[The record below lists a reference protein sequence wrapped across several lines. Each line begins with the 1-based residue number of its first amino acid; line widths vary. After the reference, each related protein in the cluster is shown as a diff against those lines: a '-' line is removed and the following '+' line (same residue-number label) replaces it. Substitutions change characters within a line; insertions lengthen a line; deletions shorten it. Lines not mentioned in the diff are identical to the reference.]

1 MAQLHPATQL
11 LIIQSLFLVLGVPL
25 MAWFSVVRGRADRAA
40 RCWYAGIA
48 LLGLGVLVAAVLLR
62 VTGFVACVLT
72 LSVLVCTAAIR
83 IEAGRAVIWPRW
95 LTPVYLIWC
104 AWYVVIDEQG
114 LWLRWGVPTLM
125 FTLSVLYAHLIVL
138 LMEMGRRHR
147 SRGLL
152 LVGLGVGL
160 IGVMDAFR
168 GFTALIQGKAGA
180 ILSFSIDANA
190 VIVAVT
196 LSAVLMALG
205 YAAFI
210 LEKLHA
216 LRLKDAENTARAEE
230 KSRLAELHAQELE
243 DIIHQRDAMIM
254 LNSRFSAVN
263 SLSIY
268 NSAIVHE
275 ISQPLQGVQTIV
287 DKLAIKAE
295 HYAPVLTSDIGAI
308 AKMVE
313 QIASVL
319 AALRKLISAQTP
331 RQELLLLDEV
341 LRDIGP
347 IMKNEASRRSIRFG
361 YECPNAESPLRV
373 QVNRV
378 LFERVLFNLVANA
391 LQALAGSRPVNP
403 FVQIQVAPVRLQ
415 DMDCVLIRVED
426 NGTGFPSEVI
436 GAGGKPLITSKAGG
450 AGIGLAL
457 ARIIVES
464 WRGCLKLSNQSEPG
478 RTGALVEI
486 TLPAH

>member
-1 MAQLHPATQL
+1 MELHPATKL
-11 LIIQSLFLVLGVPL
+11 LILLCVLMVLVVPL
-25 MAWFSVVRGRADRAA
+25 LAWVAIIRHNYDKSAKWWYSGLAVSGVGILLVVLLQRASAYTAWFMVLAVIM
-40 RCWYAGIA
+40 CIYALKID
-48 LLGLGVLVAAVLLR
+48 LGQRVSKPRIVAAAFAV
-62 VTGFVACVLT
+62 FVAVTWVIELAGDWLMKGVFLY
-72 LSVLVCTAAIR
+72 LSVLLLVEAHLLRLLFEVRRIWRSGGLLIAVAGLSAIMLVNAVRLVHAISQGAADPIFSLALMSNAAIV
-83 IEAGRAVIWPRW
+83 G
-95 LTPVYLIWC
+95 T
-104 AWYVVIDEQG
+104 
-114 LWLRWGVPTLM
+114 
-125 FTLSVLYAHLIVL
+125 TLS
-138 LMEMGRRHR
+138 E
-147 SRGLL
+147 
-152 LVGLGVGL
+152 
-160 IGVMDAFR
+160 
-168 GFTALIQGKAGA
+168 
-180 ILSFSIDANA
+180 
-190 VIVAVT
+190 
-196 LSAVLMALG
+196 VLMTLG
-205 YAAFI
+205 YAVFT
-210 LEKLHA
+210 LEKSYQRHV
-216 LRLKDAENTARAEE
+216 KDKEELVRAEE
-230 KSRLAELHAQELE
+230 QARVADIHARELE
-243 DIIHQRDAMIM
+243 SIIGQRDAMII

-263 SLSIY
+263 SLALY

-403 FVQIQVAPVRLQ
+403 FVQIQVAPVRLL

>member
-40 RCWYAGIA
+40 RCWYAGMA
-48 LLGLGVLVAAVLLR
+48 LLGLGVLVAAVVLR

-83 IEAGRAVIWPRW
+83 IEAGRAVIW
-95 LTPVYLIWC
+95 
-104 AWYVVIDEQG
+104 
-114 LWLRWGVPTLM
+114 LRWGVPILM
-125 FTLSVLYAHLIVL
+125 FTLSALYAHLIVL
-138 LMEMGRRHR
+138 LVEVGHRHH

-168 GFTALIQGKAGA
+168 GFTAMVKGHAGT
-180 ILSFSIDANA
+180 ILSFSMDANA
-190 VIVAVT
+190 VIVGVT

-243 DIIHQRDAMIM
+243 EIFQQRDAMIM

-308 AKMVE
+308 ARMVE
-313 QIASVL
+313 QVASVL
-319 AALRKLISAQTP
+319 AALRKLISAQAP
-331 RQELLLLDEV
+331 SQELLLLDEV
-341 LRDIGP
+341 LREVTP
-347 IMKNEASRRSIRFG
+347 IMQSEASRRGVHFDCSSA
-361 YECPNAESPLRV
+361 CAQLPLRI
-373 QVNRV
+373 QVNRT

-391 LQALAGSRPVNP
+391 LEALACAKLDHPL
-403 FVQIQVAPVRLQ
+403 VQVWVEPARLQ
-415 DMDCVLIRVED
+415 DTDFVVIRVAD
-426 NGTGFPSEVI
+426 NGPGFPAEVLVADI
-436 GAGGKPLITSKAGG
+436 MPLITSKAGG
-450 AGIGLAL
+450 SGIGLAL

>member
-1 MAQLHPATQL
+1 MAQLHPAVQL
-11 LIIQSLFLVLGVPL
+11 LIYLCVLL
-25 MAWFSVVRGRADRAA
+25 MVGMPIIAWFVQPRPVTLQSRL
-40 RCWYAGIA
+40 WHAGLA
-48 LLGLGVLVAAVLLR
+48 LLGVASLGLAILARSTWIPPTAIALAMLLCLESMRCELDNR
-62 VTGFVACVLT
+62 VV
-72 LSVLVCTAAIR
+72 
-83 IEAGRAVIWPRW
+83 
-95 LTPVYLIWC
+95 
-104 AWYVVIDEQG
+104 
-114 LWLRWGVPTLM
+114 RWGMVLPSLGLYLAIQLWFDLAGLRLTWGII
-125 FTLSVLYAHLIVL
+125 FTSFSLFFLPIWLAVWVYRV
-138 LMEMGRRHR
+138 RNRFQ
-147 SRGLL
+147 SRGLIVV
-152 LVGLGVGL
+152 LVGLVVVSLASLGRGVDSL
-160 IGVMDAFR
+160 QRLQADYIFSFAPMANATII
-168 GFTALIQGKAGA
+168 GFTL
-180 ILSFSIDANA
+180 FS
-190 VIVAVT
+190 
-196 LSAVLMALG
+196 VLMTFG
-205 YAAFI
+205 YLAFT
-210 LEKLHA
+210 LEKLHQVH
-216 LRLKDAENTARAEE
+216 LVDVQSTARAEE

-403 FVQIQVAPVRLQ
+403 FVQIQVAPVRLL